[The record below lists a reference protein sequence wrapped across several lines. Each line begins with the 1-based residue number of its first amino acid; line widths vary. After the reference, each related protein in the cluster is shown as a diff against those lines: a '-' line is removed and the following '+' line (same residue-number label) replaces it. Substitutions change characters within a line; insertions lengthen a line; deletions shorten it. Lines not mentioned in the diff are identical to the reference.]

1 MAEPHALTRLIDG
14 VKEANGWS
22 DTDLVKIAA
31 SKGHVLSKSN
41 ISRYRGPLVS
51 IKGEIIRALA
61 AALGVAPSQVAMAAI
76 ESMGISLPQYESVS
90 PEQAVNLDTTLSTR
104 DRELVHAVLRQ
115 VRTTD
120 NIHPVKSGGRGA
132 ANNLR
137 LAATSNAP
145 SPGPASVDP
154 NDGSAVEQ
162 VIAGALFAQ
171 YIEMSERADRQRER
185 QALIDQ
191 AYATVGDPDPT
202 ISVEPEL
209 DDTLYARYIAARQST
224 PAQGGLPE
232 LHTATGLTEEQRRAA
247 HRRYRRELSE
257 MILFD
262 GRTRTAGPTSE
273 ALLHAARTSPPGHRK
288 GRGEQGEAGGE
299 ESQDEGRP

>member
-76 ESMGISLPQYESVS
+76 ESMGISLPQYETVS

-104 DRELVHAVLRQ
+104 DRELVHAILGQ
-115 VRTTD
+115 VRATGH
-120 NIHPVKSGGRGA
+120 IHPVRSGGRSA
-132 ANNLR
+132 VSHLQP
-137 LAATSNAP
+137 AATPSATNSGRASADSNDD
-145 SPGPASVDP
+145 SV
-154 NDGSAVEQ
+154 VEQ
-162 VIAGALFAQ
+162 VIAGALFTQ
-171 YIEMSERADRQRER
+171 YIEMSERADRQRGH
-185 QALIDQ
+185 QVLIDQ
-191 AYATVGDPDPT
+191 AYATVGDPNPS

-209 DDTLYARYIAARQST
+209 DDRLYARYIAARQST

-232 LHTATGLTEEQRRAA
+232 LHAATGLTEEQRLAA

-262 GRTRTAGPTSE
+262 GRTRTASPTSE
-273 ALLHAARTSPPGHRK
+273 ALLHAARTAPPGHRK
-288 GRGEQGEAGGE
+288 GQAEQGEAPDG
-299 ESQDEGRP
+299 DD